1 MLGKK
6 IGGWESWYSYYTSIN
21 EAKILTYVKNIS
33 STPNI
38 VNEYFIKQKRPAVF
52 QIDDGWQKSVGDWD
66 VNTDRFPLGLKAVT
80 EKIRSE
86 GLIPGIWVA
95 PLIVDMST

>member
-1 MLGKK
+1 M
-6 IGGWESWYSYYTSIN
+6 
-21 EAKILTYVKNIS
+21 
-33 STPNI
+33 
-38 VNEYFIKQKRPAVF
+38 F